1 MALKKIFPAAQ
12 REQLLSVDHLSEEDF
27 QAYFSFSDSDL
38 DIIHQHRGDINKL
51 GFAFQLCLARYPGCS
66 LSN

>member
-1 MALKKIFPAAQ
+1 MALKKILTAAQ

-38 DIIHQHRGDINKL
+38 DIINQHRGDINKL
-51 GFAFQLCLARYPGCS
+51 GLPFSSAWHDTLGVR
-66 LSN
+66 